1 MERKEHSSCE
11 KGGKLSATLVEN
23 KMKGPRVVT
32 HRARGAGLED
42 DLGAVVTHWTPHSMF
57 LKNIHL
63 GYG

>member
-1 MERKEHSSCE
+1 
-11 KGGKLSATLVEN
+11 
-23 KMKGPRVVT
+23 MKGPRVVT

-42 DLGAVVTHWTPHSMF
+42 DLGAVVTHWTPHSTF